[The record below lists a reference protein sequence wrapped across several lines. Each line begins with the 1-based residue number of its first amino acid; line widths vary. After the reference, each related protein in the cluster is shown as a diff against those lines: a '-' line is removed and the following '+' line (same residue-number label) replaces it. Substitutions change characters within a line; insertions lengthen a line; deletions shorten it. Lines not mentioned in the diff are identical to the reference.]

1 VSATTVLCVI
11 APAVAVM
18 VTFGWPVGV
27 PVAVGVVGVVMG
39 AVEEEQPA
47 MIPMDKRAKAD
58 RARESAHLF
67 AMVLR

>member
-27 PVAVGVVGVVMG
+27 PVVVGVVGVVMG
-39 AVEEEQPA
+39 AVEE
-47 MIPMDKRAKAD
+47 DD
-58 RARESAHLF
+58 GSA
-67 AMVLR
+67 